1 MMSEG
6 TPAPVIEE
14 KVVRCDGKLV
24 DVEAWAAPFTDEG
37 ESAIHVVMRDI
48 TDRKVAEDAL
58 EQRELRLEEL
68 LEERERNLELVSR
81 TLNSVIDVISQV
93 VEMRDPYTAGHE
105 RRVAELATRIAE
117 KLGMSPAEVEEIRVA
132 ALMHDVGKVSIPAE
146 ILSKPG
152 RLSSAEFALI
162 MGHSESGYRIIES
175 ANMEGM
181 AAEIVYEH
189 HERCDGTGYPRG
201 LTAEQ
206 LQPASKVLMVAD
218 TVEAMVSHRPYR
230 AGLNDRGRSC
240 RDSRGRGHQVRLG
253 GLRGVRL
260 AVRGRWVRF
269 LGRLESDNH

>member
-1 MMSEG
+1 MEVS
-6 TPAPVIEE
+6 AS
-14 KVVRCDGKLV
+14 
-24 DVEAWAAPFTDEG
+24 PFIDEG
-37 ESAIHVVMRDI
+37 EPSIHVVMRDI
-48 TDRKVAEDAL
+48 TERKVAEAAL

-68 LEERERNLELVSR
+68 LDERERNLEIVSR

-162 MGHSESGYRIIES
+162 KGHSESGYRIIES
-175 ANMEGM
+175 ANMEGT

-189 HERCDGTGYPRG
+189 HERCDGSGYPRG

-206 LQPASKVLMVAD
+206 LHPGSKVLMVAD

-230 AGLNDRGRSC
+230 AGLTIEAALAEIREGAGTKY
-240 RDSRGRGHQVRLG
+240 DSQVCDACVSLFEDDG
-253 GLRGVRL
+253 FEFS
-260 AVRGRWVRF
+260 A
-269 LGRLESDNH
+269 D